1 MVETLITLWL
11 MGGLGWAWSASR
23 AANEAAREYG
33 RRACDEAGVQWLDQS
48 VQLVVMRLRRR
59 PDGWLSLE
67 RQFRFDYTR
76 DGETRQGGRLVLL
89 GTRLVGFTGPD
100 RPQPEG

>member
-1 MVETLITLWL
+1 MLELLITLWL
-11 MGGLGWAWSASR
+11 LVAMGWAWSASR
-23 AANEAAREYG
+23 AASEAAREYG

-48 VQLVVMRLRRR
+48 VQLVAMRLRRR
-59 PDGWLSLE
+59 SDGWLSLE

-89 GTRLVGFTGPD
+89 GTRLVGFSGPD
-100 RPQPEG
+100 RLPAEG